1 MSLESVRQH
10 LKAFGRDGD
19 ILEFATSSATVDEA
33 AAAIGVPPEEIAKT
47 LSVYSADG
55 GSAVL
60 IVVAGDAKLSSGK
73 FKRRFGHK
81 PRFLAADDVE
91 PLTSHPV
98 GGVCPFGV
106 PEGTAV
112 WLDESLRRFARV
124 YPAAG
129 SRSSAIG
136 VDITELESL
145 TGAAGWVDLS
155 QDTETAV

>member
-1 MSLESVRQH
+1 MSIASVRSH
-10 LKAFGRDGD
+10 LAEFGRDGD
-19 ILEFATSSATVDEA
+19 VLEFDTSSATVDEA

-55 GSAVL
+55 SSAVL

-73 FKRRFGHK
+73 FKRRFGYK
-81 PRFLAADDVE
+81 PRFLSADDVE

-98 GGVCPFGV
+98 GGVCPFGL
-106 PEGTAV
+106 PEGAEV
-112 WLDESLRRFARV
+112 WLDESLRRFPRV

-136 VDITELESL
+136 VDVDELESL
-145 TGAAGWVDLS
+145 ARAAGWVDLT
-155 QDTETAV
+155 QDAEAAA

>member
-1 MSLESVRQH
+1 MSAESVREH
-10 LKAFGRDGD
+10 LARFGREFD
-19 ILEFATSSATVDEA
+19 ILEFPTSSATVDEA

-47 LSVYSADG
+47 LSVYSSDG
-55 GSAVL
+55 SSAVL

-81 PRFLAADDVE
+81 PRFLVADDVE
-91 PLTSHPV
+91 RLTGHPA

-106 PEGTAV
+106 PEGAEV
-112 WLDESLRRFARV
+112 WLDESLRRFGRV

-136 VDITELESL
+136 VDVDELEQLSE
-145 TGAAGWVDLS
+145 AAGWVDS
-155 QDTETAV
+155 TQDAA